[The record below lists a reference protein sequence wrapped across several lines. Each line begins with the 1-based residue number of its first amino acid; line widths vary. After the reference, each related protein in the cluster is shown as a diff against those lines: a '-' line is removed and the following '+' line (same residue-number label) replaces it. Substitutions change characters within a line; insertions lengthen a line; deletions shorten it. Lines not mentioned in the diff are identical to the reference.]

1 MKERLNYQKLLQ
13 DWMRFYSMTT
23 ERSKAMFA
31 SIWKRM
37 QQTKCKTERKGENQN
52 GQ

>member
-13 DWMRFYSMTT
+13 DWMQFYSMTA
-23 ERSKAMFA
+23 ERSKAVFA

-37 QQTKCKTERKGENQN
+37 QQPKCKTERKGEMGN